1 VIPKDCRSVERP
13 WQETIDANVAEVA
26 EAVGEISAADRQL
39 VGEDSGS
46 VAKVTT
52 FEANVV
58 SAGRVVRAVMLEVSV
73 ASADLVVMISVVSV
87 VSVGLVVMICVVSVV
102 SVGLVVMICV
112 VSVVNAVLVATMI
125 AVRVVRAVMLEVSVA
140 RVGRVVMISVVSVVN
155 VGLVARVGRVVMI
168 SVVSVASV
176 GLAATMI
183 AVRVA
188 SVTKM
193 TPRRTRLNS
202 AVQKCSP
209 ARVHVSTAKRSRL
222 RHGKTVKSTWWMRVP
237 FGVEDSKR
245 DIEGAMT
252 GAAMTTVANPDR
264 DAPSAEGLRCG
275 AAIETVPPSRQSLH
289 CQTNLRVK

>member
-73 ASADLVVMISVVSV
+73 VSAGLVAMICVASVVNAVRVVMISVVSV
-87 VSVGLVVMICVVSVV
+87 VSVGLV
-102 SVGLVVMICV
+102 
-112 VSVVNAVLVATMI
+112 ATMI
-125 AVRVVRAVMLEVSVA
+125 AV
-140 RVGRVVMISVVSVVN
+140 RVVMISVVSVVS
-155 VGLVARVGRVVMI
+155 VGLV
-168 SVVSVASV
+168 
-176 GLAATMI
+176 ATMI

-188 SVTKM
+188 SVMRM
-193 TPRRTRLNS
+193 TPRRTRPNS

-222 RHGKTVKSTWWMRVP
+222 RHGKTVKSTWWMKVP

-252 GAAMTTVANPDR
+252 GAAMTIVANPDR
-264 DAPSAEGLRCG
+264 DAPSAEGLRRG
-275 AAIETVPPSRQSLH
+275 AAIETVLPSRQSQH
-289 CQTNLRVK
+289 CPTNLGAR